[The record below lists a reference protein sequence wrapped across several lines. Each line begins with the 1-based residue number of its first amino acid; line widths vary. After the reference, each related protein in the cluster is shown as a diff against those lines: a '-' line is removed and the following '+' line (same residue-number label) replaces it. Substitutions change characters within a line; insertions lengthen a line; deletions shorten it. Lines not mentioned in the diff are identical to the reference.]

1 LADGTED
8 HLAENDLFDLR
19 SWHNEGSVLER
30 QFRVFDRQGP
40 RKLVNIAAELQL
52 SAVVGSLNLYLTL
65 VDNRASTVD
74 SVKISFDFSK
84 SLSQDN
90 N

>member
-1 LADGTED
+1 
-8 HLAENDLFDLR
+8 
-19 SWHNEGSVLER
+19 
-30 QFRVFDRQGP
+30 
-40 RKLVNIAAELQL
+40 L
-52 SAVVGSLNLYLTL
+52 SAVVGSLNRLWPQINLYLTL